1 MKRLMVVNYTYGGI
15 IGRVNSGNVLNVYNL
30 GDINVSSKSQRIMV
44 GGIVGIA
51 NNGEL
56 INSYNLGTI
65 TNVNQ
70 SSIYRVGEI
79 GGVIMGEAS
88 VSNSF
93 YLNNQPIGVNYSSSP
108 CITNQVSS
116 DELKSNEILSLLN
129 QNAIVWKKDTSN
141 VNSGYPILDYQ

>member
-1 MKRLMVVNYTYGGI
+1 MVMMHSYGGI
-15 IGRVNSGNVLNVYNL
+15 VGLVNSGNILNVYNS
-30 GDINVSSKSQRIMV
+30 GNISVYSKSQRIMV

-70 SSIYRVGEI
+70 SSIYRMGEI
-79 GGVIMGEAS
+79 EGVIQGEAS

-93 YLNNQPIGVNYSSSP
+93 YLNNQPIGINYSSSL
-108 CITNQVSS
+108 CVTTQVSR
-116 DELKSNEILSLLN
+116 DDLKGDNVLNILN
-129 QNAIVWKKDTSN
+129 QNGIVWKKDTTN
-141 VNSGYPILDYQ
+141 VNNGYPIFTWQ